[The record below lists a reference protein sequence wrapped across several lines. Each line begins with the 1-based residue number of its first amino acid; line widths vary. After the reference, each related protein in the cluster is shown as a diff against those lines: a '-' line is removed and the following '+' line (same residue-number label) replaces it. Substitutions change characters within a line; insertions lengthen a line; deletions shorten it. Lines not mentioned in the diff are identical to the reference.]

1 MVSTATRARGRPRA
15 GDPAEIS
22 EIALALFVDRGYSAT
37 TMAEIADAAG
47 VSLPT
52 LFRYF
57 PSKAALFW
65 YGMEDS
71 ARLFREACA
80 RQPSGVQLVDAVFG
94 AYVEM
99 LHASTIRLPIIKLRV
114 AIVTQGVEAADAAW
128 LRFEEWSRMVADFV
142 ADRRGLP
149 PKSLEADVVGG
160 MIWSA
165 LWSALSAWAASE
177 EPDPGPALADVRR
190 HVTVSG

>member
-1 MVSTATRARGRPRA
+1 VVTTPARARGRPRA

-22 EIALALFVDRGYSAT
+22 EIALALFVERGYTAA
-37 TMAEIADAAG
+37 TMADIADAAG

-65 YGMEDS
+65 YGMEDN

-80 RQPSGVQLVDAVFG
+80 RQSAGVQLVDAVFG

-114 AIVTQGVEAADAAW
+114 AIVTQSVDAADAAW

-142 ADRRGLP
+142 ADRRRVP
-149 PKSLEADVVGG
+149 PTSLEAQVVGG

-165 LWSALSAWAASE
+165 LWTGLSAWAASA
-177 EPDPGPALADVRR
+177 EPDPGPALAEVRR
-190 HVTVSG
+190 HVTVAD